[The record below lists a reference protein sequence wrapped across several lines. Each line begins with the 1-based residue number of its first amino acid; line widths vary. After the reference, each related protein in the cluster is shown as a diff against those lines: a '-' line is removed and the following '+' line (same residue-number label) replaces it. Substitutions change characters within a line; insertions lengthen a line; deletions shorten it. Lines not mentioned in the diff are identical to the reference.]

1 MSGELRGAAAVAQV
15 FKGRAQ
21 AAKPALVDGALAVSV
36 AFGGQLRI
44 VLGLTFA
51 NGKIAAIEAIAD
63 RARIAEFDVEVLAD

>member
-1 MSGELRGAAAVAQV
+1 
-15 FKGRAQ
+15 
-21 AAKPALVDGALAVSV
+21 V

-63 RARIAEFDVEVLAD
+63 PARIAAFDVEVLDN